1 MWYNNFM
8 NKFKYNFSKLFY
20 IIAGV
25 GSLVAVACI
34 ILNVVRYV
42 RQLDKGVVNLYNHL
56 SLIFTIV
63 LALGFIVVVVSAV
76 ISSKYTVYQ
85 DKVVLNW
92 GIIKNTIKLA
102 EVKVIKFVTDTQKLE
117 FIFDDE
123 SYFVIVIKKEEY
135 EKFVDSVKAVNKK
148 ITYVQGVDI
157 E

>member
-1 MWYNNFM
+1 M

-34 ILNVVRYV
+34 ILNAIRYSSNI
-42 RQLDKGVVNLYNHL
+42 QKGIELNLYNHL
-56 SLIFTIV
+56 SLIFTII
-63 LALGFIVVVVSAV
+63 LALAFIVVVITAAL
-76 ISSKYTVYQ
+76 SSKYTVYQ

-92 GIIKNTIKLA
+92 GIIKNTIKLS
-102 EVKVIKFVTDTQKLE
+102 EVKSIKLVTDTQKLE

-135 EKFVDSVKAVNKK
+135 EKFVDSVKAVNNK